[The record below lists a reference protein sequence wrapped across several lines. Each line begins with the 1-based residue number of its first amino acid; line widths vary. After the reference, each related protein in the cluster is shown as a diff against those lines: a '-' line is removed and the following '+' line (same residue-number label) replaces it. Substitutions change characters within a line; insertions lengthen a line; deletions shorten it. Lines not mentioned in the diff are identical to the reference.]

1 MIRRAKRYLDERG
14 MPTDAML
21 RSVLAEHVRNLPRLG
36 MLRNYYLGNSPIMSR
51 VRAKGLP
58 NNRIAHPIARYIVS
72 VATGYLAGQPVAYA
86 IDGEQEQASLD
97 PITEMYARCAISS
110 VDAENARNAS
120 IYGRAVEYVHVQA
133 VEGDA
138 TQVRACA
145 ASLPPEQAFV
155 VYDDD
160 YHFTPLFGVY
170 YIQDT
175 KEDGSPD
182 GYRLWISG
190 AKLIRECKIGDLGA
204 ASIHEIAVTDHFFG
218 DVPMVEYWNDDQ
230 ERGDFESVISLIDA
244 YDKLESDRV
253 NDKEQEVDKLLLLTG
268 CTMETDERGREPW
281 QQLREDKA
289 LCLPDTQAQA
299 SYLDGA
305 SASSEDEIMRGAL
318 IADIHK
324 MSMVPDL
331 SDKDFANNVSG
342 VAMRYKLWGLE
353 QLTNVKQQWFME
365 GLRARLKLFA
375 HFTEVK
381 GFPQLDVDNVKI
393 TMTRALPANNL
404 EYAQLA
410 QTADAAGAAST
421 ETKVRMLHAA
431 DNWTDEMVQAEV
443 ERIRGDASMPDMNA
457 LLNAAG
463 PGEGIE

>member
-1 MIRRAKRYLDERG
+1 MASLYG
-14 MPTDAML
+14 
-21 RSVLAEHVRNLPRLG
+21 RSVELVFADVQSRPR
-36 MLRNYYLGNSPIMSR
+36 
-51 VRAKGLP
+51 
-58 NNRIAHPIARYIVS
+58 
-72 VATGYLAGQPVAYA
+72 VAA
-86 IDGEQEQASLD
+86 ID
-97 PITEMYARCAISS
+97 
-110 VDAENARNAS
+110 
-120 IYGRAVEYVHVQA
+120 
-133 VEGDA
+133 
-138 TQVRACA
+138 
-145 ASLPPEQAFV
+145 PETSFV
-155 VYDDD
+155 VYDD
-160 YHFTPLFGVY
+160 TVECRPLFG
-170 YIQDT
+170 IRMLPRLRADGA
-175 KEDGSPD
+175 EDGWTTEVYTDSEVIAHAPR
-182 GYRLWISG
+182 GFG
-190 AKLIRECKIGDLGA
+190 AVGPVQERRA
-204 ASIHEIAVTDHFFG
+204 HFFG
-218 DVPMVEYWNDDQ
+218 AVPMVEVWNGED
-230 ERGDFESVISLIDA
+230 ERGDFEGVMTLIDA
-244 YDKLESDRV
+244 YDRLQSDRV
-253 NDKEQEVDKLLLLTG
+253 NDKEQFVDALLLLSG
-268 CTMETDERGREPW
+268 CTMENDERGRTPG

-375 HFTEVK
+375 HFAEVK